1 MVKKQP
7 RIEAIDLLR
16 GLFIIVMIIDHIARF
31 PNGLDYFSGRNA
43 LWFSAAEG
51 FVTLSGILVGYIYM
65 PKIVNDTK
73 GVFKKLLRRA
83 ATLYACV
90 ITLSLFFILY
100 SLQMF
105 AATDFNQFTGPVD
118 LLFQLLTLQYSFG
131 WAEFLTHYVI
141 FLIAAPF
148 VLYAFSKGHARLV
161 LLTSSILWVVSLSLS
176 ENQTRFEFTMSWQ
189 LLFIWGMYIGTHL
202 LDIKN
207 WFNRS
212 FAESSL
218 TTMVTSLWA
227 SAVVIY
233 ILAVMMAY
241 GTNDIGENIPI
252 LQPAMAAI
260 ETTWTPIN
268 EHWFSWWSDKSTLAP
283 IRVFTGFIVFW
294 ALFLFFYRYSKK
306 INQLTDGIL
315 MTFGKKPLVA
325 YSVGALVIFAIE
337 KYVPKPTEENRHFI
351 ANLIVTIFALVIT
364 FIITKNSGRLREVFK
379 KIYR

>member
-1 MVKKQP
+1 
-7 RIEAIDLLR
+7 
-16 GLFIIVMIIDHIARF
+16 
-31 PNGLDYFSGRNA
+31 
-43 LWFSAAEG
+43 
-51 FVTLSGILVGYIYM
+51 
-65 PKIVNDTK
+65 
-73 GVFKKLLRRA
+73 
-83 ATLYACV
+83 
-90 ITLSLFFILY
+90 
-100 SLQMF
+100 
-105 AATDFNQFTGPVD
+105 
-118 LLFQLLTLQYSFG
+118 
-131 WAEFLTHYVI
+131 
-141 FLIAAPF
+141 
-148 VLYAFSKGHARLV
+148 
-161 LLTSSILWVVSLSLS
+161 
-176 ENQTRFEFTMSWQ
+176 
-189 LLFIWGMYIGTHL
+189 MYIGTHL

-207 WFNRS
+207 WFSRS
-212 FAESSL
+212 FTKSSL
-218 TTMVTSLWA
+218 TTMVTTLWA

-252 LQPAMAAI
+252 LQPVMAAI